1 MEVRTENRTWYFIYL
16 FLVSFLIFTF
26 KTSMEIRELKEKER
40 MGEKRVQVV
49 VFEFYQ
55 FLI

>member
-1 MEVRTENRTWYFIYL
+1 
-16 FLVSFLIFTF
+16 
-26 KTSMEIRELKEKER
+26 MEIRELKEKER
-40 MGEKRVQVV
+40 MGEKKVQVV

>member
-40 MGEKRVQVV
+40 MGEKKGTSSSV
-49 VFEFYQ
+49 
-55 FLI
+55 

>member
-1 MEVRTENRTWYFIYL
+1 
-16 FLVSFLIFTF
+16 
-26 KTSMEIRELKEKER
+26 MEIRELKEKER

-49 VFEFYQ
+49 VFEYYQ